1 MESVA
6 SRGNWTLVL
15 KDKQPIRIK
24 PGAILQI
31 KRVTLPFDVRPP
43 GRPDSGGWR
52 CRIILWK
59 LKNGKP
65 ELEHGAVLTTMIPR
79 EYENAQADIR
89 LFPHEEYVLELI
101 GGGCILQYLERSL
114 HLLGKFLGAGTDI
127 PETILG
133 PIELRKISGP
143 WPFVRE
149 VVNQVEDISAN
160 EERGVS
166 DTLSENGE
174 FDRDPHA

>member
-6 SRGNWTLVL
+6 SRGTWTLVL
-15 KDKQPIRIK
+15 KDKQPMRIK

-65 ELEHGAVLTTMIPR
+65 ELEHGAMFTTMIPR
-79 EYENAQADIR
+79 EYENAQTDIR

-101 GGGCILQYLERSL
+101 GGGWSL
-114 HLLGKFLGAGTDI
+114 HLLGKFLSAENDI
-127 PETILG
+127 PETISR
-133 PIELRKISGP
+133 PIELR
-143 WPFVRE
+143 
-149 VVNQVEDISAN
+149 
-160 EERGVS
+160 
-166 DTLSENGE
+166 
-174 FDRDPHA
+174 